1 MSVRFVNSAP
11 VVEERQELVYV
22 QIESGGRMQTFAFTP
37 HAIEALRKRLRIP
50 KAITAQDGKRRAQG

>member
-11 VVEERQELVYV
+11 LVREYRELIHI